1 MPDIPEER
9 QFAVGL
15 ELRDAQAV
23 GATGRYRFLE
33 GVAVPYDTWADIG
46 PFVERHAA
54 GSFARSTKGAGKG
67 LPLLLFHDNRK
78 WPVGHAEA
86 WAHDRGGLAGVW
98 RLNDTDDAQ
107 TAAALAEAGDLTGMS
122 IGFAPVRSDWDP
134 RGADDWNPDL
144 GPDHK
149 DRVTRVES
157 RLLEVS
163 LTPTPAFAGA
173 QVALVRTAY
182 TRDGR
187 AEIDAWVAIR
197 DRLAGRR
204 RS

>member
-1 MPDIPEER
+1 MADIPEER

-23 GATGRYRFLE
+23 GAAGRYKFLE

-46 PFVERHAA
+46 PFVEQHAG
-54 GSFARSTKGAGKG
+54 GSFARSTKGAGKQ

-78 WPVGHAEA
+78 WPVGHAEK
-86 WAHDRGGLAGVW
+86 WSHDGGLAGVW

-107 TAAALAEAGDLTGMS
+107 TAAQLAEGGDLRGLS
-122 IGFAPVRSDWDP
+122 IGFLPIQSQWDP
-134 RGADDWNPDL
+134 RSADDWNPDL

-149 DRVTRVES
+149 DRVTRLES

-187 AEIDAWVAIR
+187 AEIAAWVDIR
-197 DRLAGRR
+197 DRLAARR
-204 RS
+204 

>member
-1 MPDIPEER
+1 MPEIPEER
-9 QFAVGL
+9 GFAVAL

-23 GATGRYRFLE
+23 GAAGRYKFLE

-46 PFVERHAA
+46 PFVEQHAA
-54 GSFARSTKGAGKG
+54 GSFSRSTKGAGKN

-78 WPVGHAEA
+78 WPVGHAER
-86 WAHDRGGLAGVW
+86 WSHDRGLAGVW

-107 TAAALAEAGDLTGMS
+107 TAAQLAEAGDLRGLS
-122 IGFAPVRSDWDP
+122 IGFAPIQSQWDP
-134 RGADDWNPDL
+134 RSQSDWNPDL

-149 DRVTRVES
+149 DRVTRIES

-163 LTPTPAFAGA
+163 LTPTPAFADA
-173 QVALVRTAY
+173 QVSLVRTAY

-187 AEIDAWVAIR
+187 AEIAAWMQVR
-197 DRLAGRR
+197 DRLATRR
-204 RS
+204 

>member
-23 GATGRYRFLE
+23 GAAGRYKFLE

-46 PFVERHAA
+46 PFVEQHAA
-54 GSFARSTKGAGKG
+54 GSFVRSTKGAGKQ

-78 WPVGHAEA
+78 WPVGHAER
-86 WAHDRGGLAGVW
+86 WTHDGGGLAGVW
-98 RLNDTDDAQ
+98 RLNDTQDAQ
-107 TAAALAEAGDLTGMS
+107 TAAQLAEAGDLRGMS
-122 IGFAPVRSDWDP
+122 IGFQPIQSQWDP
-134 RGADDWNPDL
+134 KSQQDWNPDL
-144 GPDHK
+144 GSDHK
-149 DRVTRVES
+149 DRVTRLES

-163 LTPTPAFAGA
+163 LTPTPAFPDAA
-173 QVALVRTAY
+173 VSLVRTAY

-187 AEIDAWVAIR
+187 AEIDAWIEIR
-197 DRLAGRR
+197 DRLKASR
-204 RS
+204 

>member
-1 MPDIPEER
+1 MPEIPEER
-9 QFAVGL
+9 QFVVGL

-23 GATGRYRFLE
+23 GAAGRYRFLE

-46 PFVERHAA
+46 PFVEQHAG
-54 GSFARSTKGAGKG
+54 GSFARSTRGAGKN

-86 WAHDRGGLAGVW
+86 GSHDGGLRGVW

-107 TAAALAEAGDLTGMS
+107 TAAKLAEAGDLRGMS
-122 IGFAPVRSDWDP
+122 IGFQPNQSKWEP
-134 RGADDWNPDL
+134 KSADDWNPDL

-149 DRVTRVES
+149 DRVTRLES

-163 LTPTPAFAGA
+163 LTPTPAFADA
-173 QVALVRTAY
+173 QVALVRTAFS
-182 TRDGR
+182 RDGR
-187 AEIDAWVAIR
+187 AEVAAWLDVR
-197 DRLAGRR
+197 DRLAARG
-204 RS
+204 